1 MTFSYRN
8 YIIYRQSLKA
18 IFQLRVLLKPGSH
31 MIATIAAIADEK
43 KVQRSMRS
51 CGNHSPAITAIT
63 AITATKIP
71 VKEQRSLSRR
81 SLESGFHINKIQLT
95 LQYKLLFMT
104 PTKPSLQLRSIY
116 CKTANDK
123 SCRLEP
129 SEVSYRISLSLNKY
143 TAEKLR
149 KIQIL
154 YIKHCKNN
162 YTLTKKLEY

>member
-18 IFQLRVLLKPGSH
+18 IFQLRVLLKPGFH
-31 MIATIAAIADEK
+31 MIATIAAIAEEK
-43 KVQRSMRS
+43 KVQRSKRS
-51 CGNHSPAITAIT
+51 YGNHSPAITAIT
-63 AITATKIP
+63 AITATTIP
-71 VKEQRSLSRR
+71 VIEQRSLSRR
-81 SLESGFHINKIQLT
+81 SLEGGFHINKIQLT
-95 LQYKLLFMT
+95 LQYKILFMT
-104 PTKPSLQLRSIY
+104 PTKPSLQLQPIY

-149 KIQIL
+149 KI
-154 YIKHCKNN
+154 
-162 YTLTKKLEY
+162 

>member
-18 IFQLRVLLKPGSH
+18 IFQLRVLLKPGFH
-31 MIATIAAIADEK
+31 MIATIAAIAEEK
-43 KVQRSMRS
+43 KVQRSKRS
-51 CGNHSPAITAIT
+51 YGKHSPAITAIT
-63 AITATKIP
+63 ATTIP
-71 VKEQRSLSRR
+71 VIEQRSLSRR
-81 SLESGFHINKIQLT
+81 SLEGGFHINKIQLT
-95 LQYKLLFMT
+95 LQYKILFMT
-104 PTKPSLQLRSIY
+104 PTKPSLQLQPIY

-149 KIQIL
+149 KI
-154 YIKHCKNN
+154 
-162 YTLTKKLEY
+162 